1 LPSFIFVEADDVGI
15 LSEAASADHHVVFAD
30 EALPGSADS
39 AGSTVFSVL
48 AWVSSPEK
56 VGHICG
62 NYNTQYY
69 YIKIQ
74 FIYFKNHFGMISN
87 VLNNLSFISNLK
99 IFF

>member
-1 LPSFIFVEADDVGI
+1 MMLAFSLKQRLQIIMSYLRMRPCLAV
-15 LSEAASADHHVVFAD
+15 
-30 EALPGSADS
+30 ADS